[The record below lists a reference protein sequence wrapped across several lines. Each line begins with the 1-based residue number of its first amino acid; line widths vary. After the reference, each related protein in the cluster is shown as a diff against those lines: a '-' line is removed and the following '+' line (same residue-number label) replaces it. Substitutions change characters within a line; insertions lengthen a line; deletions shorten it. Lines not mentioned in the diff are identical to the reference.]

1 MEKNKKGKYPS
12 EGMNALA
19 EERPDVAKKIMVY
32 KEGGR
37 AEMKSGGCAQLT
49 GWGKARKR

>member
-1 MEKNKKGKYPS
+1 MKKEKGKYPS

-19 EERPDVAKKIMVY
+19 SERPDVAKKIMGY

-37 AEMKSGGCAQLT
+37 AKMKTGGCAQLT